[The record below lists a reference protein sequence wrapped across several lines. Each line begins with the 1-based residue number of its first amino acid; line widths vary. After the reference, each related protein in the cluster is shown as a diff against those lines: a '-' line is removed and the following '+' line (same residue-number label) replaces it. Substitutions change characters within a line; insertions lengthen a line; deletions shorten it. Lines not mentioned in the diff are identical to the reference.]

1 MATTLDASGRLLGIR
16 VSGKQFNLDMV
27 EAAEEVSLSLSK
39 EAVTEM
45 SFTFADNQD
54 SGVFRSGVLS
64 QGASVTYGE
73 WRMVVED
80 IDLKPGPIGPSLEVK
95 APSRFV
101 TALRKQTG
109 AKSWGRTDVSA
120 WVRNIAKSVG
130 MTSVVQ
136 PGLGAQTILRKA
148 PDGETRENTWDVLAE
163 LSKTTGTW
171 LFEYGSTLVFAR
183 PTWLVG
189 GAWGNRQY
197 DLVYNGWDSYS
208 EALAGMPSYGNHPS
222 AEPRESLSFGLIS
235 PDADRIRPGDEV
247 NLSGRAV
254 GASAGKWIVTGVDFP
269 LTVDAPVEVS
279 AQRPINPKIEP
290 PRTTPS
296 SSSPGATGRTPASR
310 SRSSSGPLVA
320 AGGGSAVD
328 RWAASVDGRYI
339 DMDGAFGAQCVDLAI
354 HYNLRAVGGPSINGN
369 GRDWF
374 ANGRASGAYE
384 AYAVGGAHGET
395 AGKGDIACWGP
406 SWGGGWGHVA
416 IVLADNGSTL
426 TVMSQNPGPAR
437 RMNLG
442 KNGLQ
447 GYLRPKRFL

>member
-1 MATTLDASGRLLGIR
+1 MPTTLDASGRLLGIR

-27 EAAEEVSLSLSK
+27 EAAEAVSLSLSTS
-39 EAVTEM
+39 AVTEM

-120 WVRNIAKSVG
+120 WVRAVAKGVG
-130 MTSVVQ
+130 MSAVVQ

-163 LSKTTGTW
+163 LSKATGTW

-183 PTWLVG
+183 PSWLVG
-189 GAWGNRQY
+189 GAWGNRQF
-197 DLVYNGWDSYS
+197 DIVYNGWGDYS
-208 EALAGMPSYGNHPS
+208 EALSGMPTYGNHPS
-222 AEPRESLSFGLIS
+222 TEPRESLSFGLIS

-247 NLSGRAV
+247 NLSGRAA
-254 GASAGKWIVTGVDFP
+254 GAAAGKWIVVSVDFP

-290 PRTTPS
+290 PRETS
-296 SSSPGATGRTPASR
+296 SASSPGATGKTS
-310 SRSSSGPLVA
+310 SSSSGTA

-328 RWAASVDGRYI
+328 RWAASVDGRSL

-354 HYNLRAVGGPSINGN
+354 HYNRNCVGGPGINGN
-369 GRDWF
+369 GKDWL
-374 ANGRASGAYE
+374 ANAEASGAYTG
-384 AYAVGGAHGET
+384 YHVGGANGET
-395 AGKGDIACWGP
+395 ASKGDLAVWGP
-406 SWGGGWGHVA
+406 SWGGGYGHVA

-426 TVMSQNPGPAR
+426 TCMSQNPGPAR
-437 RMNLG
+437 RMNLS
-442 KNGLQ
+442 KQGLL
-447 GYLRPKRFL
+447 GYARPKKFA